1 MRLILF
7 GPPGAGKGTQAARIK
22 ERYNL
27 AHLSTGDM
35 LRAAVEA
42 KTPVGLKAKSVMDEG
57 KLVPDEVVVGAVK
70 ARIEHDD
77 CHDGFILDGFPRTLS
92 QAEHLDVMLREE
104 HARIDA
110 LIRIEVDDDELV
122 GRIKRRAAETGSRVR
137 ADDNEATLRSRL
149 DVYRDQTAPVLPFY
163 EKQGIVHVVDGMAD
177 IDAVSNAI
185 YAILDPMR

>member
-7 GPPGAGKGTQAARIK
+7 GPPGAGKGTQAARVE

-42 KTPVGLKAKSVMDEG
+42 KTPVGLEAKSVMDEG
-57 KLVPDEVVVGAVK
+57 KLVPDEVVVAVVK
-70 ARIEHDD
+70 ARIELDD
-77 CHDGFILDGFPRTLS
+77 CHDGFVLDGFPRTLS

-104 HARIDA
+104 HAEINA

-122 GRIKRRAAETGSRVR
+122 GRIKRRAAETGKVR
-137 ADDNEATLRSRL
+137 ADDNEATLRARL